1 VENNSFTMPDRSV
14 TVTASFK
21 PAEVEQ
27 TVTLSFDA
35 GEGTV
40 EPATAEI
47 NIGEAIG
54 ELPVPTREGGWV
66 FMGWYTAPAA
76 TAFDICQGTAVT
88 AETVIEE
95 DTTVYAHWRLP
106 GDINGDGKVNN
117 KDVTRLQKY
126 LKGEA
131 VEVVAF
137 NLDTN
142 GDGNVS
148 NKDLTRL
155 QRFVKGET
163 VELN

>member
-1 VENNSFTMPDRSV
+1 MT
-14 TVTASFK
+14 
-21 PAEVEQ
+21 
-27 TVTLSFDA
+27 FDA

-40 EPATAEI
+40 DPATKEVTA
-47 NIGEAIG
+47 GEAVG

-66 FMGWYTAPAA
+66 FIGWYTEPAA
-76 TAFDICQGTAVT
+76 SYLAAGQGTAVT
-88 AETVIEE
+88 AETTVDA
-95 DTTVYAHWRLP
+95 DTTFYAHWRLP

-126 LKGEA
+126 LKGDD

-142 GDGNVS
+142 GDGNVN

-155 QRFVKGET
+155 QRYVKGVD
-163 VELN
+163 VEIQ